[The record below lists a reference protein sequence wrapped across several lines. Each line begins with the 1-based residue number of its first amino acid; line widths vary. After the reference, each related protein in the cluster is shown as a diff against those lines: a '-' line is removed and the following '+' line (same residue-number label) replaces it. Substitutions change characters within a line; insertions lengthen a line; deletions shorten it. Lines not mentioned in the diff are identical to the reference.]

1 MFAPTGRSRKHRRLA
16 SRRRDYHRQVGYDG
30 SGADREHLYG
40 RADHGNQISMIIA
53 FLLAVVVP
61 AGQSFDCTP
70 TAVWDG
76 DGPIWCAEGPHI
88 RLSGIAAREMDGT
101 CRPGHPCP
109 AAGPIDARD
118 HLVSLVGKPTGVRST
133 GHITV
138 AGPTMRCRSAG
149 GAGGNR
155 TAAFCTS
162 PQSGDIS
169 CAMVRDGYA
178 AKWDRYWQK
187 HRCN

>member
-1 MFAPTGRSRKHRRLA
+1 MIAALILA
-16 SRRRDYHRQVGYDG
+16 AS
-30 SGADREHLYG
+30 
-40 RADHGNQISMIIA
+40 
-53 FLLAVVVP
+53 VVP

-101 CRPGHPCP
+101 CSPGHPCP
-109 AAGPIDARD
+109 AADAIAARD
-118 HLVSLVGKPTGVRST
+118 HLVTLLGKRGGVRPT
-133 GHITV
+133 GHISVT
-138 AGPTMRCRSAG
+138 GPTMRCRSAG
-149 GAGGNR
+149 GAGGKR

-162 PQSGDIS
+162 PKSGDLS

-178 AKWDRYWQK
+178 ARWDRYWQG
-187 HRCN
+187 HRCP

>member
-1 MFAPTGRSRKHRRLA
+1 
-16 SRRRDYHRQVGYDG
+16 
-30 SGADREHLYG
+30 
-40 RADHGNQISMIIA
+40 MIISL
-53 FLLAVVVP
+53 LLAASVVP
-61 AGQSFDCTP
+61 AGQLFDCTP

-76 DGPIWCAEGPHI
+76 DGPIWCAEGAHI

-109 AAGPIDARD
+109 AADPIAARD
-118 HLVSLVGKPTGVRST
+118 HLVALLGKRSGVRPT
-133 GHITV
+133 GHISV
-138 AGPTMRCRSAG
+138 RGPTMRCRSA

-162 PQSGDIS
+162 PRSGDIS

-178 AKWDRYWQK
+178 ARWDRYWQG
-187 HRCN
+187 HRCQ